1 MSKENKSVLNE
12 DSEIKAYIYQQLSEL
27 EDFLTKDSKIEV
39 VSKNASKVI
48 RKLVKNEEVS
58 PDFKAEF
65 CYEISVEEEG
75 SKINSY
81 GLSDDEYSAIKIAKD
96 KMLGHLISIRNEVI
110 STSDHLNEINQVLS
124 GSNILH

>member
-1 MSKENKSVLNE
+1 MSKENKVVMNE
-12 DSEIKAYIYQQLSEL
+12 ESEIKAYIYQQLSEL

-48 RKLVKNEEVS
+48 KKLVRNEEVA
-58 PDFKAEF
+58 PDFKAKF

-75 SKINSY
+75 NRINSY
-81 GLSDDEYSAIKIAKD
+81 GLSNDKYSAIKIAKD
-96 KMLGHLISIRNEVI
+96 KMLGHLISIQNEVI